1 MTWRS
6 AILVAT
12 VLVVAS
18 GCSQSVD
25 TSSQEAGQTEPV
37 VVNAP
42 STETSTELQPSS
54 STTSTSVIDTQS
66 SGVISP
72 EVRSPTTENTVLAG
86 TISSENEE
94 LKQSE
99 DSPELSIVEIPPTT
113 ASTII
118 TSTENSLQPGEEA
131 VTQVQSSSSAENSL
145 PPERESVSQVQ
156 SNEKTDLPVSEPEY
170 QATIELTAEMVASVD
185 MAIDLC
191 GEMPNFQ
198 CSKAVLNICDQAR
211 AHMKKNQ
218 PPEDQNQTDE
228 QKAIN
233 EAKTIL
239 CLAADLASVYEIGNV
254 LSAKYNKEYYIW
266 NSDFVA
272 FRNLPISGTY
282 IILPEFGN
290 EIDNLFFKRVFL
302 MSESTIR
309 ILQPLTKAISGFY
322 GSTIYSINNQSDE
335 TISTI
340 LGLYSAEPENTFCL
354 SSALVFLN
362 GQNNIESEVE
372 ECIQK
377 MCSNTDTII
386 DSICSPTQTIVY
398 LPGHGL
404 QTTILEDADLS
415 KIEIYWRMLPF
426 ICANGTA
433 SNFDYSEDSCRKM
446 AVIVYNKLKN
456 YSSYLS
462 TTRLEKIKSYAQAL
476 AYHLISLPGIEAKR
490 DCFNAI
496 SEVRKAPRDSLETND
511 ACSNEQQVCEANDS
525 EKYYINGKAQIY
537 EGECEI
543 LNRYYNLEI
552 LWKNL
557 PSICQ
562 RTDDESIDFFDTI
575 CYTSIALA
583 CSFYIPSPG
592 TVNSRNKLPKDYD
605 ERHRYEI
612 SYAPCYISRPEDFR
626 ISGLPNS
633 NSRIEK
639 IVDFAPPEVIIPEPV
654 YSSLTF
660 ENLNSITMTR
670 NACEAAVLDTIRSEC
685 SAALWTSCY
694 ELRSLATENEHPES
708 EVSIAINYLCSAAY
722 IAELAELV
730 AVLFSS
736 FESRYTSGGF
746 DEYRK
751 FIASEITRKSAFAPM
766 ESDGIQ
772 LSQELTESLSNNALS
787 LLKSVNNSLEG
798 FVMPYLLIENDLA
811 VDEISA

>member
-6 AILVAT
+6 TILVAT
-12 VLVVAS
+12 AFFVAS

-25 TSSQEAGQTEPV
+25 TSSQEADQAERT

-42 STETSTELQPSS
+42 STETSTRSQSS
-54 STTSTSVIDTQS
+54 STTTSTTMIVTES
-66 SGVISP
+66 SGVVSP
-72 EVRSPTTENTVLAG
+72 EVRSPITENTIFPG
-86 TISSENEE
+86 TISPENEE
-94 LKQSE
+94 LKQSG
-99 DSPELSIVEIPPTT
+99 DSPELIIAEIPPTT
-113 ASTII
+113 TSTVI
-118 TSTENSLQPGEEA
+118 TSTENSLPPEEEA
-131 VTQVQSSSSAENSL
+131 LTQVEF
-145 PPERESVSQVQ
+145 EE
-156 SNEKTDLPVSEPEY
+156 ETDLPVSEPEY

-211 AHMKKNQ
+211 SQMKKNQ
-218 PPEDQNQTDE
+218 QPEDQNQTDE

-272 FRNLPISGTY
+272 FRNLPISGTD

-290 EIDNLFFKRVFL
+290 EIDNLLLKRVFL

-362 GQNNIESEVE
+362 GQNNIESEIE
-372 ECIQK
+372 ECIRK

-398 LPGHGL
+398 VPGHGL

-426 ICANGTA
+426 ICANGVT
-433 SNFDYSEDSCRKM
+433 SNFGYPEDACRKM

-456 YSSYLS
+456 YNSYLS
-462 TTRLEKIKSYAQAL
+462 TTRLEKIKSYAVAL
-476 AYHLISLPGIEAKR
+476 GSHLVALPRVEARR
-490 DCFNAI
+490 DCYNAI
-496 SEVRKAPRDSLETND
+496 SEARKALRDALETND
-511 ACSNEQQVCEANDS
+511 ACSHEQQVCEAG
-525 EKYYINGKAQIY
+525 GKSQIY
-537 EGECEI
+537 EEECEI

-552 LWKNL
+552 LWKSL
-557 PSICQ
+557 PLICHDI
-562 RTDDESIDFFDTI
+562 DDKSIDFFDTT
-575 CYTSIALA
+575 CYSSIDSA
-583 CSFYIPSPG
+583 CTFSIPG
-592 TVNSRNKLPKDYD
+592 AANSSSGLPKDYQD
-605 ERHRYEI
+605 RYYYEI
-612 SYAPCYISRPEDFR
+612 GLAPCYISTPENFR
-626 ISGLPNS
+626 ISRLPNS
-633 NSRIEK
+633 DSRIVK
-639 IVDFAPPEVIIPEPV
+639 ISSIARPEVIRPEPI
-654 YSSLTF
+654 YSNLTF
-660 ENLNSITMTR
+660 ENLNSITMAR
-670 NACEAAVLDTIRSEC
+670 DACETAVLDTIKSEC

-694 ELRSLATENEHPES
+694 DLKSLTTEDEHPES
-708 EVSIAINYLCSAAY
+708 EVSLVINYLCSAAY
-722 IAELAELV
+722 IAELAELA

-736 FESRYTSGGF
+736 FESTYNDGGF

-751 FIASEITRKSAFAPM
+751 FIASEITSASEITRKSAFAPI

-772 LSQELTESLSNNALS
+772 LSQELTESLSNNVLS
-787 LLKSVNNSLEG
+787 LLKSVNNSLGG

>member
-1 MTWRS
+1 MAWRS
-6 AILVAT
+6 TILVAT
-12 VLVVAS
+12 AFVVAS

-25 TSSQEAGQTEPV
+25 TSSQEADQAERT

-42 STETSTELQPSS
+42 STETSARSQSS
-54 STTSTSVIDTQS
+54 STTTSTTMIVTES
-66 SGVISP
+66 SEVISP
-72 EVRSPTTENTVLAG
+72 EVRSPITENTIFAG

-99 DSPELSIVEIPPTT
+99 DSPKLSIAEIPPTT

-118 TSTENSLQPGEEA
+118 TS
-131 VTQVQSSSSAENSL
+131 AENSL
-145 PPERESVSQVQ
+145 LPEEEAATQV
-156 SNEKTDLPVSEPEY
+156 EFEEETDLPVSEPEY
-170 QATIELTAEMVASVD
+170 QATRELTVEMVASVNA
-185 MAIDLC
+185 AIDLC
-191 GEMPNFQ
+191 NGMPNFQ
-198 CSKAVLNICDQAR
+198 CSIAVLNICDQAR
-211 AHMKKNQ
+211 AHMKNNQ
-218 PPEDQNQTDE
+218 PLEDQNQTDE

-290 EIDNLFFKRVFL
+290 EIDNLFLKRVFL

-322 GSTIYSINNQSDE
+322 GSTIYSINNHSDE

-362 GQNNIESEVE
+362 GQNNIESEIE
-372 ECIQK
+372 ECIRK
-377 MCSNTDTII
+377 MCSNVDTII

-398 LPGHGL
+398 VPGHGL

-433 SNFDYSEDSCRKM
+433 SNFGYPEDACRKM

-456 YSSYLS
+456 YDSYLS
-462 TTRLEKIKSYAQAL
+462 TTRLEKIRSYAAAL
-476 AYHLISLPGIEAKR
+476 GFHLVSLPRVEARR
-490 DCFNAI
+490 DCYNAI
-496 SEVRKAPRDSLETND
+496 SEVRKAPRDALETND
-511 ACSNEQQVCEANDS
+511 ACSHEQQVCEA
-525 EKYYINGKAQIY
+525 GGY
-537 EGECEI
+537 EEECEI
-543 LNRYYNLEI
+543 LKRYYNLEI

-557 PSICQ
+557 PSICH
-562 RTDDESIDFFDTI
+562 RSDDKPIDFFDTT
-575 CYTSIALA
+575 CYSSIDSACGFSILGTSNNIK
-583 CSFYIPSPG
+583 
-592 TVNSRNKLPKDYD
+592 RLPKDYED
-605 ERHRYEI
+605 RHRNEI
-612 SYAPCYISRPEDFR
+612 GLAPCYISNPEYFK
-626 ISGLPNS
+626 IAGLPNS
-633 NSRIEK
+633 NSRIVK
-639 IVDFAPPEVIIPEPV
+639 IVDIAPPEVIIPEPI
-654 YSSLTF
+654 YSNLTF
-660 ENLNSITMTR
+660 ENLNSITMAR
-670 NACEAAVLDTIRSEC
+670 DACETAVLNTIKSEC
-685 SAALWTSCY
+685 SSALWTSCY
-694 ELRSLATENEHPES
+694 DLKSLTTEDEHPES
-708 EVSIAINYLCSAAY
+708 EVSIVINYLCSAAY
-722 IAELAELV
+722 IAELAELP

-736 FESRYTSGGF
+736 FESTYNDGGF

-751 FIASEITRKSAFAPM
+751 FIASEITRKSAFAPI

-772 LSQELTESLSNNALS
+772 LSQELTESLANNVLS
-787 LLKSVNNSLEG
+787 LLKSVNNSLGG

>member
-6 AILVAT
+6 TILVAT
-12 VLVVAS
+12 AFVVTS

-25 TSSQEAGQTEPV
+25 TSSQEADQAERT

-42 STETSTELQPSS
+42 STETSARSQSS
-54 STTSTSVIDTQS
+54 STKTSTTMIVTES
-66 SGVISP
+66 SGVVGP
-72 EVRSPTTENTVLAG
+72 EVRSPITENTIFAG
-86 TISSENEE
+86 MISSENEE
-94 LKQSE
+94 LKQSG
-99 DSPELSIVEIPPTT
+99 DSPELIIAEIPPTT

-118 TSTENSLQPGEEA
+118 TSAENSLLPEEEA
-131 VTQVQSSSSAENSL
+131 VTQVEF
-145 PPERESVSQVQ
+145 EE
-156 SNEKTDLPVSEPEY
+156 ETDLPVSEPEY

-211 AHMKKNQ
+211 SHMKKNQ
-218 PPEDQNQTDE
+218 QPEDQNQTDE

-254 LSAKYNKEYYIW
+254 LSAKYNEEYYIW

-272 FRNLPISGTY
+272 FRNLPIGGTD

-290 EIDNLFFKRVFL
+290 EINNLWLKRVFL

-362 GQNNIESEVE
+362 GQNNIESEIE
-372 ECIQK
+372 ECIRK
-377 MCSNTDTII
+377 MCSNVDTII

-398 LPGHGL
+398 VPGHGL

-433 SNFDYSEDSCRKM
+433 SNFGYPEDACRKM

-456 YSSYLS
+456 YDSYLS
-462 TTRLEKIKSYAQAL
+462 TTRLEKIKSYAAAL
-476 AYHLISLPGIEAKR
+476 GFHLVSLPRVEARR
-490 DCFNAI
+490 DCYNAI
-496 SEVRKAPRDSLETND
+496 SEVRKAPRDALETND
-511 ACSNEQQVCEANDS
+511 ACSHEQQVCEA
-525 EKYYINGKAQIY
+525 GGY
-537 EGECEI
+537 EEECEI
-543 LNRYYNLEI
+543 LKRYYNLEI

-557 PSICQ
+557 PSICH
-562 RTDDESIDFFDTI
+562 RSDDKPIDFFDTT
-575 CYTSIALA
+575 CYSSIDSACGFSILGTSNNIK
-583 CSFYIPSPG
+583 
-592 TVNSRNKLPKDYD
+592 RLPKDYED
-605 ERHRYEI
+605 RHRNEI
-612 SYAPCYISRPEDFR
+612 GLAPCYISNPEYFK
-626 ISGLPNS
+626 IAGLPNS
-633 NSRIEK
+633 DSRIVK
-639 IVDFAPPEVIIPEPV
+639 ISSIAPPEVIRPEPI
-654 YSSLTF
+654 YSNLTF
-660 ENLNSITMTR
+660 ENLNSITMAR
-670 NACEAAVLDTIRSEC
+670 DACETAVLDTIKSEC

-694 ELRSLATENEHPES
+694 DLKSLATEDEHPES
-708 EVSIAINYLCSAAY
+708 EVSIVISYLCSAAY
-722 IAELAELV
+722 IAELAELA

-736 FESRYTSGGF
+736 FESTYNDEGF

-751 FIASEITRKSAFAPM
+751 FIASEITRKSAFAPI

-787 LLKSVNNSLEG
+787 LLKSVNNSLGG
-798 FVMPYLLIENDLA
+798 FVMPYLIIENDLA

>member
-42 STETSTELQPSS
+42 STETSTESQPSS

-72 EVRSPTTENTVLAG
+72 EVRSPTPENTVLTG
-86 TISSENEE
+86 TIFSENEE

-99 DSPELSIVEIPPTT
+99 NSPEMSIAEIPPTT

-118 TSTENSLQPGEEA
+118 TS
-131 VTQVQSSSSAENSL
+131 AENSL
-145 PPERESVSQVQ
+145 LPEEEAATQV
-156 SNEKTDLPVSEPEY
+156 EFEEETDLPVSEPEY
-170 QATIELTAEMVASVD
+170 QATIELTAEMVVSVD

-218 PPEDQNQTDE
+218 QPEDQNQTDE

-290 EIDNLFFKRVFL
+290 EIDNLFLKRVFL

-362 GQNNIESEVE
+362 GQNNIESEIE
-372 ECIQK
+372 ECIRK

-398 LPGHGL
+398 VPGHGL

-415 KIEIYWRMLPF
+415 KIEIYWSMLPF

-433 SNFDYSEDSCRKM
+433 SNFGYPEDACRKM

-456 YSSYLS
+456 YNSYLS
-462 TTRLEKIKSYAQAL
+462 TTRLEKIRSYAYAL
-476 AYHLISLPGIEAKR
+476 GKHLIALPRVEARR
-490 DCFNAI
+490 DCYNAI
-496 SEVRKAPRDSLETND
+496 SEVRKAPRDALETND
-511 ACSNEQQVCEANDS
+511 ACSHEQQVCEAG
-525 EKYYINGKAQIY
+525 GKSQIY
-537 EGECEI
+537 EEECEI
-543 LNRYYNLEI
+543 LKRYYNLEI

-557 PSICQ
+557 PSICH
-562 RTDDESIDFFDTI
+562 RTDDKSIDFFDTT
-575 CYTSIALA
+575 CYSSIDSA
-583 CSFYIPSPG
+583 CGFYIPG
-592 TVNSRNKLPKDYD
+592 TINSSKRLPKDYED
-605 ERHRYEI
+605 RRRNEI
-612 SYAPCYISRPEDFR
+612 GLAPCYISNPEYFK
-626 ISGLPNS
+626 IAGLPNS
-633 NSRIEK
+633 DSRIVK
-639 IVDFAPPEVIIPEPV
+639 IDSFAPPEIIIPEPI
-654 YSSLTF
+654 YSNLTF
-660 ENLNSITMTR
+660 ENLNSITMAR
-670 NACEAAVLDTIRSEC
+670 DACETAVLDTIKSEC
-685 SAALWTSCY
+685 SAALWISCY
-694 ELRSLATENEHPES
+694 DLKSLTTEDEHPES
-708 EVSIAINYLCSAAY
+708 EVSLVINYLCSAAY
-722 IAELAELV
+722 IAELAELA

-736 FESRYTSGGF
+736 FESTYNDGSF

-751 FIASEITRKSAFAPM
+751 FIASEITRKSAFAPI

-787 LLKSVNNSLEG
+787 LLKSVNNSLGG